1 MSIKSY
7 RMQSLPHCC
16 INHLVAC
23 INTMALSRV
32 HMSAKAQL
40 SPKFSQ
46 AWSNIKLSNFVSL
59 SLNLKP
65 PKTA

>member
-1 MSIKSY
+1 
-7 RMQSLPHCC
+7 
-16 INHLVAC
+16 
-23 INTMALSRV
+23 
-32 HMSAKAQL
+32 MSAKAQL
-40 SPKFSQ
+40 SPKFNQ